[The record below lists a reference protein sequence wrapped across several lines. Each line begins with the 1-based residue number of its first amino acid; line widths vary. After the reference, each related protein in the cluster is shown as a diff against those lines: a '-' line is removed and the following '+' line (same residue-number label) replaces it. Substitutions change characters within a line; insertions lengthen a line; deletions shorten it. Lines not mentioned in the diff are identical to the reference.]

1 MTRPPTCEC
10 CGANKHNIVDIWVCQ
25 NCDQYPWIINP
36 PMTEQEVMEQDR
48 KASKT
53 AREWQGR

>member
-25 NCDQYPWIINP
+25 NCDQYPWIIQ
-36 PMTEQEVMEQDR
+36 PMTEQEVMEQDT
-48 KASKT
+48 KASKE
-53 AREWQGR
+53 AREWQRR